1 MQSRVEQS
9 AESVVL
15 ALVATRETAN
25 AAQLPQ
31 AQHPVTAASQDLVR
45 IGLVTDI
52 PDQPVMRRVEYIVQS
67 NSQLD
72 RTEIGGEMAAG
83 LGHAVEHETA

>member
-1 MQSRVEQS
+1 MRG
-9 AESVVL
+9 AEGVVL
-15 ALVATRETAN
+15 ALVTTREPAY
-25 AAQLPQ
+25 AAQLAQ
-31 AQHPVTAASQDLVR
+31 AQHPVAAAGQDLVR

-52 PDQPVMRRVEYIVQS
+52 PDQPVMRRVEYIVQR

-72 RTEIGGEMAAG
+72 RTEIGREMAAG